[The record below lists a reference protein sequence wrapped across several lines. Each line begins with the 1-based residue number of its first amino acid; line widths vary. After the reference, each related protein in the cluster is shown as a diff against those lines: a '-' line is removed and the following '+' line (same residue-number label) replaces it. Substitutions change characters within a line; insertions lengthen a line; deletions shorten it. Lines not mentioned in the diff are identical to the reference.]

1 MICRRVARL
10 LVVSALVLPA
20 LGGLSACRSVDL
32 SQALDVTDVLGG
44 YYDDGVKA
52 GNSHI
57 VPSITFRLHNKATE
71 SISGVQ
77 LTVAFWP
84 EGADGELDS
93 RQVRG
98 IGSEALAPGA
108 STEAITVR
116 SDVGFSVEGPRA
128 EMFGHHLFK
137 DFTAKIFAK
146 RAGAIIK
153 IGEFKLDRRLFPHT
167 GSGQP

>member
-1 MICRRVARL
+1 MTCRRLARL
-10 LVVSALVLPA
+10 LVVCAVILPA
-20 LGGLSACRSVDL
+20 LGGAFACRSIDL
-32 SQALDVTDVLGG
+32 GQALDVTDVLGG

-57 VPSITFRLHNKATE
+57 VPSITFRLHNKSAE
-71 SISGVQ
+71 AISGVQ

-84 EGADGELDS
+84 DGADGELDS
-93 RQVRG
+93 RLVRG
-98 IGSEALAPGA
+98 IGSDALAPGA

-116 SDVGFSVEGPRA
+116 SEVGFSVEGPRA
-128 EMFGHHLFK
+128 EMFTHHLFK

-146 RAGAIIK
+146 RAGTIVR